1 MVPVRRCAAI
11 GLIAVSAAQKAELK
25 PGQTC
30 CPGGNGIQ
38 GEGLV
43 WDLKGSAGKG
53 FIFML

>member
-1 MVPVRRCAAI
+1 MAPVRRCAAI
-11 GLIAVSAAQKAELK
+11 GLVAVSAAQKAELK

-43 WDLKGSAGKG
+43 WDPKGSAGKG

>member
-1 MVPVRRCAAI
+1 MAPVRRCAAI

-30 CPGGNGIQ
+30 CGNGIQ
-38 GEGLV
+38 REGLV
-43 WDLKGSAGKG
+43 WDPKGSAGKG